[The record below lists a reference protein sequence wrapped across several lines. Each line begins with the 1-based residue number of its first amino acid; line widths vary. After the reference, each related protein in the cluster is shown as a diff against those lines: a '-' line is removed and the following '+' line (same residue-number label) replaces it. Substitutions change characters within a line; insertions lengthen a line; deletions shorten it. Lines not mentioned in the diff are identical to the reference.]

1 LSNSEGSPMQGY
13 RQGEILSHVLL
24 FARRLKKKGLKIT
37 PGRVM
42 GAVRSLE
49 VIDLSNRQDFSSA
62 LRANLVSCRE
72 DLVVFDELFEQIFRL
87 KPELPLD
94 PEVPAGEEMAAD
106 EETGEEDL
114 RSTSQQWE
122 LSPAEEG
129 GEEESLSSGYSP
141 KEALM
146 VKEFGQFPPEDQ
158 EALDRELLRLLSQ
171 IASRV
176 SRRRKPSPKGR
187 EIHFPRTMRKAVRYG
202 GEILDLVRRR
212 RKSKPMKVIVI
223 CDVSGSMDASTRFIL
238 QFFFGLQ
245 KIFPR
250 SETLVF
256 STRLTRITDILR
268 HYRWAEA
275 LTAMGKRVQDWSGG
289 TKIGQSLRAFN
300 ERYARTL
307 AAQSAV
313 IILISDGWD
322 RGDPELLDAEMKRL
336 KRKARRVIWMNPLL
350 ASPEYRPL
358 CQGMRTALPYV
369 DHFLP
374 ASTLKGLK
382 SMGEILAALSS
393 N

>member
-1 LSNSEGSPMQGY
+1 LTYGKGSPMQGY
-13 RQGEILSHVLL
+13 RPGEILSHVLL
-24 FARRLKKKGLKIT
+24 FARSLKKKGLKIT

-42 GAVRSLE
+42 DAARSLE

-62 LRANLVSCRE
+62 LRANLVSSRE
-72 DLVVFDELFEQIFRL
+72 DRVVFDELFEQFFSL

-94 PEVPAGEEMAAD
+94 LEAPAVEEKVAD
-106 EETGEEDL
+106 EEMEEEDL
-114 RSTSQQWE
+114 RPTSQQWE

-129 GEEESLSSGYSP
+129 AEEERTPGYSP
-141 KEALM
+141 QEALM

-158 EALDRELLRLLSQ
+158 EALGRELLRLLTQ

-176 SRRRKPSPKGR
+176 SRRRKPSSKGR

-212 RKSKPMKVIVI
+212 RKIKPLKVIVI

-268 HYRWAEA
+268 QYRWAEA

-289 TKIGQSLRAFN
+289 TKIGQCLQVFN

-322 RGDPELLDAEMKRL
+322 RGDAELLDAEMKRL

-382 SMGEILAALSS
+382 SMGEILAALSA